1 MSQLLSKK
9 IIAWY
14 QKHKRSLPWRTHRNA
29 KDRDY
34 KVLISEFMLQQTKVS
49 TVIPYFNKF
58 YKKFPNINSLA
69 KARITSVLKL
79 WEGLGYYRRARNL
92 HLTSKILNKDF
103 DSSLPADINQ
113 LKNLPGI
120 GDYTASAIMA
130 IAKNKS
136 FIGID
141 GNVKRVLSRIFA
153 IQQNKDF
160 IKNIE
165 KKIITM
171 KVSKNCSDSLAKA
184 RITSVLK
191 QWEGLGYYRR
201 ARNLH
206 LTSKILNKDFD
217 SSLPADINQLK
228 NLPGIG
234 DYTASAIMAI
244 AKNKSFIG
252 IDGNAKRVL
261 SRIFAIQQNKDFI
274 KNIEK
279 KIITMKVNKNCS
291 ELMQGIMEIGALL
304 CRPKKPDCQ
313 KCPIQKYCKF
323 SFRPN
328 AEIIPSRKIKE
339 KYFYAFFIEKK
350 NQILFSYNKS
360 FNFLKEMIN
369 LPLVEIE
376 KNQSLTKITKTLFD
390 KFEIKNTLLKKINY
404 NISNFKMIIT
414 IVYLKNNLKFNNQNF
429 FWIDKK
435 KINKKILSVLTK
447 KLIEA
452 SN

>member
-58 YKKFPNINSLA
+58 YKKFPNISSLA
-69 KARITSVLKL
+69 KARITSVLKQ

-171 KVSKNCSDSLAKA
+171 KVSKNCSD
-184 RITSVLK
+184 
-191 QWEGLGYYRR
+191 
-201 ARNLH
+201 
-206 LTSKILNKDFD
+206 
-217 SSLPADINQLK
+217 
-228 NLPGIG
+228 
-234 DYTASAIMAI
+234 
-244 AKNKSFIG
+244 
-252 IDGNAKRVL
+252 
-261 SRIFAIQQNKDFI
+261 
-274 KNIEK
+274 
-279 KIITMKVNKNCS
+279 
-291 ELMQGIMEIGALL
+291 LMQGIMEIGALL

>member
-1 MSQLLSKK
+1 MSRLLSKK

-92 HLTSKILNKDF
+92 HLTSKILNKNF

-141 GNVKRVLSRIFA
+141 GNVKRVLSRIYA

-165 KKIITM
+165 KKITTM
-171 KVSKNCSDSLAKA
+171 KVSKNCSD
-184 RITSVLK
+184 
-191 QWEGLGYYRR
+191 
-201 ARNLH
+201 
-206 LTSKILNKDFD
+206 
-217 SSLPADINQLK
+217 
-228 NLPGIG
+228 
-234 DYTASAIMAI
+234 
-244 AKNKSFIG
+244 
-252 IDGNAKRVL
+252 
-261 SRIFAIQQNKDFI
+261 
-274 KNIEK
+274 
-279 KIITMKVNKNCS
+279 
-291 ELMQGIMEIGALL
+291 LMQGIMEIGALL
-304 CRPKKPDCQ
+304 CNPKKPDCQ

-323 SFRPN
+323 SFQPN
-328 AEIIPSRKIKE
+328 TEIIPSRKIKE

-369 LPLVEIE
+369 LPLVEIK
-376 KNQSLTKITKTLFD
+376 KNYSLAKITKTLFD
-390 KFEIKNTLLKKINY
+390 KFEIKNTPLKKINY

-435 KINKKILSVLTK
+435 KLNKKIVSVLAK

-452 SN
+452 SG

>member
-58 YKKFPNINSLA
+58 YKKFPNIS
-69 KARITSVLKL
+69 
-79 WEGLGYYRRARNL
+79 
-92 HLTSKILNKDF
+92 
-103 DSSLPADINQ
+103 
-113 LKNLPGI
+113 
-120 GDYTASAIMA
+120 
-130 IAKNKS
+130 
-136 FIGID
+136 
-141 GNVKRVLSRIFA
+141 
-153 IQQNKDF
+153 
-160 IKNIE
+160 
-165 KKIITM
+165 
-171 KVSKNCSDSLAKA
+171 SLAKA

-252 IDGNAKRVL
+252 IDGNVKRVL
-261 SRIFAIQQNKDFI
+261 SRIYAIQQNKDFI

-279 KIITMKVNKNCS
+279 KITTMKVSKNCS
-291 ELMQGIMEIGALL
+291 DLMQGIMEIGALL
-304 CRPKKPDCQ
+304 CNPKKPDCQ

-323 SFRPN
+323 SFQPN
-328 AEIIPSRKIKE
+328 TEIITSRKIKE

-369 LPLVEIE
+369 LPLVEIK
-376 KNQSLTKITKTLFD
+376 KNYSLTKITKTLFD
-390 KFEIKNTLLKKINY
+390 KFEIKNTPLKKINY

-435 KINKKILSVLTK
+435 KLNKKIVSVLTK

-452 SN
+452 SG

>member
-1 MSQLLSKK
+1 MSRLLSKK

-92 HLTSKILNKDF
+92 HLTSKILNKNF

-141 GNVKRVLSRIFA
+141 GNVKRVLSRIYA

-165 KKIITM
+165 KKITTM
-171 KVSKNCSDSLAKA
+171 KVSKNCSD
-184 RITSVLK
+184 
-191 QWEGLGYYRR
+191 
-201 ARNLH
+201 
-206 LTSKILNKDFD
+206 
-217 SSLPADINQLK
+217 
-228 NLPGIG
+228 
-234 DYTASAIMAI
+234 
-244 AKNKSFIG
+244 
-252 IDGNAKRVL
+252 
-261 SRIFAIQQNKDFI
+261 
-274 KNIEK
+274 
-279 KIITMKVNKNCS
+279 
-291 ELMQGIMEIGALL
+291 LMQGIMEIGALL
-304 CRPKKPDCQ
+304 CNPKKPDCQ

-323 SFRPN
+323 SFQPN
-328 AEIIPSRKIKE
+328 TEIIPSRKIKE
-339 KYFYAFFIEKK
+339 KYFYAFFVEKK

-369 LPLVEIE
+369 LPLVEIK
-376 KNQSLTKITKTLFD
+376 KNYSLTKITKTLFD
-390 KFEIKNTLLKKINY
+390 KFEIKNTPLKKINY

-435 KINKKILSVLTK
+435 KLNKKIVSVLTK

-452 SN
+452 SG

>member
-1 MSQLLSKK
+1 MSRLLSKK

-92 HLTSKILNKDF
+92 HLTSKILNKNF

-141 GNVKRVLSRIFA
+141 GNVKRVLSRIYA

-165 KKIITM
+165 KKITTM
-171 KVSKNCSDSLAKA
+171 KVSKNCSD
-184 RITSVLK
+184 
-191 QWEGLGYYRR
+191 
-201 ARNLH
+201 
-206 LTSKILNKDFD
+206 
-217 SSLPADINQLK
+217 
-228 NLPGIG
+228 
-234 DYTASAIMAI
+234 
-244 AKNKSFIG
+244 
-252 IDGNAKRVL
+252 
-261 SRIFAIQQNKDFI
+261 
-274 KNIEK
+274 
-279 KIITMKVNKNCS
+279 
-291 ELMQGIMEIGALL
+291 LMQGIMEIGALL
-304 CRPKKPDCQ
+304 CNPKKPDCQ

-323 SFRPN
+323 SFQPN
-328 AEIIPSRKIKE
+328 TEIIPSRKIKE

-369 LPLVEIE
+369 LPLVEIK
-376 KNQSLTKITKTLFD
+376 KNYSLTKITKTLFD
-390 KFEIKNTLLKKINY
+390 TFEIKNTPLKKINY

-435 KINKKILSVLTK
+435 KLNKKIVSVLTK

-452 SN
+452 SG

>member
-58 YKKFPNINSLA
+58 YKKFPNISSLA
-69 KARITSVLKL
+69 KARITSVLKQ

-171 KVSKNCSDSLAKA
+171 KVSKNCSD
-184 RITSVLK
+184 
-191 QWEGLGYYRR
+191 
-201 ARNLH
+201 
-206 LTSKILNKDFD
+206 
-217 SSLPADINQLK
+217 
-228 NLPGIG
+228 
-234 DYTASAIMAI
+234 
-244 AKNKSFIG
+244 
-252 IDGNAKRVL
+252 
-261 SRIFAIQQNKDFI
+261 
-274 KNIEK
+274 
-279 KIITMKVNKNCS
+279 
-291 ELMQGIMEIGALL
+291 LMQGIMEIGALL
-304 CRPKKPDCQ
+304 CSPKKPDCQ

>member
-141 GNVKRVLSRIFA
+141 GN
-153 IQQNKDF
+153 
-160 IKNIE
+160 
-165 KKIITM
+165 
-171 KVSKNCSDSLAKA
+171 
-184 RITSVLK
+184 
-191 QWEGLGYYRR
+191 
-201 ARNLH
+201 
-206 LTSKILNKDFD
+206 
-217 SSLPADINQLK
+217 
-228 NLPGIG
+228 
-234 DYTASAIMAI
+234 
-244 AKNKSFIG
+244 
-252 IDGNAKRVL
+252 AKRVL

-304 CRPKKPDCQ
+304 CSPKKPDCQ

-390 KFEIKNTLLKKINY
+390 KFEIKNTPLKKINY

-435 KINKKILSVLTK
+435 KIKQKILSVLTK

>member
-1 MSQLLSKK
+1 MSRLLSKK

-92 HLTSKILNKDF
+92 HLTSKILNKNF

-141 GNVKRVLSRIFA
+141 GNVKRVLSRIYA

-165 KKIITM
+165 KKITTM
-171 KVSKNCSDSLAKA
+171 KVSKNCSD
-184 RITSVLK
+184 
-191 QWEGLGYYRR
+191 
-201 ARNLH
+201 
-206 LTSKILNKDFD
+206 
-217 SSLPADINQLK
+217 
-228 NLPGIG
+228 
-234 DYTASAIMAI
+234 
-244 AKNKSFIG
+244 
-252 IDGNAKRVL
+252 
-261 SRIFAIQQNKDFI
+261 
-274 KNIEK
+274 
-279 KIITMKVNKNCS
+279 
-291 ELMQGIMEIGALL
+291 LMQGIMEIGALL
-304 CRPKKPDCQ
+304 CNPKKPDCQ

-323 SFRPN
+323 SFQPN
-328 AEIIPSRKIKE
+328 TEIIPSRKIKE

-369 LPLVEIE
+369 LPLVEIK
-376 KNQSLTKITKTLFD
+376 KNYSLTKITKTLFD
-390 KFEIKNTLLKKINY
+390 KFEIKNTPLKKINY

-435 KINKKILSVLTK
+435 KLNKKIVSVLTK
-447 KLIEA
+447 
-452 SN
+452 N

>member
-14 QKHKRSLPWRTHRNA
+14 QKHKRSLPWRTHRNT

-58 YKKFPNINSLA
+58 YKKFPNISSLA
-69 KARITSVLKL
+69 KARITSVLKQ

-171 KVSKNCSDSLAKA
+171 KVSKNCSD
-184 RITSVLK
+184 
-191 QWEGLGYYRR
+191 
-201 ARNLH
+201 
-206 LTSKILNKDFD
+206 
-217 SSLPADINQLK
+217 
-228 NLPGIG
+228 
-234 DYTASAIMAI
+234 
-244 AKNKSFIG
+244 
-252 IDGNAKRVL
+252 
-261 SRIFAIQQNKDFI
+261 
-274 KNIEK
+274 
-279 KIITMKVNKNCS
+279 
-291 ELMQGIMEIGALL
+291 LMQGIMEIGALL
-304 CRPKKPDCQ
+304 CSPKKPDCQ

>member
-14 QKHKRSLPWRTHRNA
+14 QKHKRSLPWRTHRNT

-58 YKKFPNINSLA
+58 YKKFPNIN
-69 KARITSVLKL
+69 
-79 WEGLGYYRRARNL
+79 
-92 HLTSKILNKDF
+92 
-103 DSSLPADINQ
+103 
-113 LKNLPGI
+113 
-120 GDYTASAIMA
+120 
-130 IAKNKS
+130 
-136 FIGID
+136 
-141 GNVKRVLSRIFA
+141 
-153 IQQNKDF
+153 
-160 IKNIE
+160 
-165 KKIITM
+165 
-171 KVSKNCSDSLAKA
+171 SLAKA

-304 CRPKKPDCQ
+304 CSPKKPDCQ

>member
-14 QKHKRSLPWRTHRNA
+14 QKHKRSLPWRTHRNT

-171 KVSKNCSDSLAKA
+171 KVSKNCSD
-184 RITSVLK
+184 
-191 QWEGLGYYRR
+191 
-201 ARNLH
+201 
-206 LTSKILNKDFD
+206 
-217 SSLPADINQLK
+217 
-228 NLPGIG
+228 
-234 DYTASAIMAI
+234 
-244 AKNKSFIG
+244 
-252 IDGNAKRVL
+252 
-261 SRIFAIQQNKDFI
+261 
-274 KNIEK
+274 
-279 KIITMKVNKNCS
+279 
-291 ELMQGIMEIGALL
+291 LMQGIMEIGALL
-304 CRPKKPDCQ
+304 CSPKKPDCQ

-435 KINKKILSVLTK
+435 KIKQKILSVLTK

>member
-14 QKHKRSLPWRTHRNA
+14 QKHKRSLPWRTHRNT

-171 KVSKNCSDSLAKA
+171 KVSKHCSD
-184 RITSVLK
+184 
-191 QWEGLGYYRR
+191 
-201 ARNLH
+201 
-206 LTSKILNKDFD
+206 
-217 SSLPADINQLK
+217 
-228 NLPGIG
+228 
-234 DYTASAIMAI
+234 
-244 AKNKSFIG
+244 
-252 IDGNAKRVL
+252 
-261 SRIFAIQQNKDFI
+261 
-274 KNIEK
+274 
-279 KIITMKVNKNCS
+279 
-291 ELMQGIMEIGALL
+291 LMQGIMEIGALL

-339 KYFYAFFIEKK
+339 KHFYAFFIEKK
-350 NQILFSYNKS
+350 KS
-360 FNFLKEMIN
+360 NSIFI
-369 LPLVEIE
+369 
-376 KNQSLTKITKTLFD
+376 
-390 KFEIKNTLLKKINY
+390 
-404 NISNFKMIIT
+404 
-414 IVYLKNNLKFNNQNF
+414 
-429 FWIDKK
+429 
-435 KINKKILSVLTK
+435 
-447 KLIEA
+447 
-452 SN
+452 

>member
-14 QKHKRSLPWRTHRNA
+14 QKHKRSLPWRTHRNT

-58 YKKFPNINSLA
+58 YKKFPNIS
-69 KARITSVLKL
+69 
-79 WEGLGYYRRARNL
+79 
-92 HLTSKILNKDF
+92 
-103 DSSLPADINQ
+103 
-113 LKNLPGI
+113 
-120 GDYTASAIMA
+120 
-130 IAKNKS
+130 
-136 FIGID
+136 
-141 GNVKRVLSRIFA
+141 
-153 IQQNKDF
+153 
-160 IKNIE
+160 
-165 KKIITM
+165 
-171 KVSKNCSDSLAKA
+171 SLAKA

-279 KIITMKVNKNCS
+279 KIITMKVSKNCS
-291 ELMQGIMEIGALL
+291 DLMQGIMEIGALL
-304 CRPKKPDCQ
+304 CSPKKPDCQ

>member
-14 QKHKRSLPWRTHRNA
+14 QKHKRSLPWRTHRNT

-58 YKKFPNINSLA
+58 YKKFPNIS
-69 KARITSVLKL
+69 
-79 WEGLGYYRRARNL
+79 
-92 HLTSKILNKDF
+92 
-103 DSSLPADINQ
+103 
-113 LKNLPGI
+113 
-120 GDYTASAIMA
+120 
-130 IAKNKS
+130 
-136 FIGID
+136 
-141 GNVKRVLSRIFA
+141 
-153 IQQNKDF
+153 
-160 IKNIE
+160 
-165 KKIITM
+165 
-171 KVSKNCSDSLAKA
+171 SLAKA

-279 KIITMKVNKNCS
+279 KIITMKVSKNCS
-291 ELMQGIMEIGALL
+291 DLMQGIMEIGALL

-435 KINKKILSVLTK
+435 KIKQKILSVLTK

>member
-58 YKKFPNINSLA
+58 YKKFPNISSLA
-69 KARITSVLKL
+69 KARITSVLKQ

-171 KVSKNCSDSLAKA
+171 KVSKNCSD
-184 RITSVLK
+184 
-191 QWEGLGYYRR
+191 
-201 ARNLH
+201 
-206 LTSKILNKDFD
+206 
-217 SSLPADINQLK
+217 
-228 NLPGIG
+228 
-234 DYTASAIMAI
+234 
-244 AKNKSFIG
+244 
-252 IDGNAKRVL
+252 
-261 SRIFAIQQNKDFI
+261 
-274 KNIEK
+274 
-279 KIITMKVNKNCS
+279 
-291 ELMQGIMEIGALL
+291 LMQGIMEIGALL

-390 KFEIKNTLLKKINY
+390 KFEIKNTPLKKINY

-435 KINKKILSVLTK
+435 KIKQKILSVLTK

>member
-58 YKKFPNINSLA
+58 YKKFPNIS
-69 KARITSVLKL
+69 
-79 WEGLGYYRRARNL
+79 
-92 HLTSKILNKDF
+92 
-103 DSSLPADINQ
+103 
-113 LKNLPGI
+113 
-120 GDYTASAIMA
+120 
-130 IAKNKS
+130 
-136 FIGID
+136 
-141 GNVKRVLSRIFA
+141 
-153 IQQNKDF
+153 
-160 IKNIE
+160 
-165 KKIITM
+165 
-171 KVSKNCSDSLAKA
+171 SLAKA

-279 KIITMKVNKNCS
+279 KIITMKVSKNCS
-291 ELMQGIMEIGALL
+291 DLMQGIMEIGALL

-435 KINKKILSVLTK
+435 KIKQKILSVLTK

>member
-171 KVSKNCSDSLAKA
+171 KVSKNCSD
-184 RITSVLK
+184 
-191 QWEGLGYYRR
+191 
-201 ARNLH
+201 
-206 LTSKILNKDFD
+206 
-217 SSLPADINQLK
+217 
-228 NLPGIG
+228 
-234 DYTASAIMAI
+234 
-244 AKNKSFIG
+244 
-252 IDGNAKRVL
+252 
-261 SRIFAIQQNKDFI
+261 
-274 KNIEK
+274 
-279 KIITMKVNKNCS
+279 
-291 ELMQGIMEIGALL
+291 LMQGIMEIGALL
-304 CRPKKPDCQ
+304 CSPKKPDCQ

-390 KFEIKNTLLKKINY
+390 KFEIKNTPLKKINY

-435 KINKKILSVLTK
+435 KIKQKILSVLTK

>member
-1 MSQLLSKK
+1 MSRLLSKK

-92 HLTSKILNKDF
+92 HLTSKILNKNF

-141 GNVKRVLSRIFA
+141 GNVKRVLSRIYA

-165 KKIITM
+165 KKITTM
-171 KVSKNCSDSLAKA
+171 KVSKNCSD
-184 RITSVLK
+184 
-191 QWEGLGYYRR
+191 
-201 ARNLH
+201 
-206 LTSKILNKDFD
+206 
-217 SSLPADINQLK
+217 
-228 NLPGIG
+228 
-234 DYTASAIMAI
+234 
-244 AKNKSFIG
+244 
-252 IDGNAKRVL
+252 
-261 SRIFAIQQNKDFI
+261 
-274 KNIEK
+274 
-279 KIITMKVNKNCS
+279 
-291 ELMQGIMEIGALL
+291 LMQGIMEIGALL
-304 CRPKKPDCQ
+304 CNPKKPDCQ

-323 SFRPN
+323 SFQPN
-328 AEIIPSRKIKE
+328 TEIIPSRKIKE

-369 LPLVEIE
+369 LPLVEIK
-376 KNQSLTKITKTLFD
+376 KNYSLAKITKTLFD
-390 KFEIKNTLLKKINY
+390 KFEIKNTPLKKINY

-435 KINKKILSVLTK
+435 KLNKKIVSVLTK

-452 SN
+452 SG

>member
-1 MSQLLSKK
+1 MSRLLSKK

-92 HLTSKILNKDF
+92 HLTSKILNKNF

-141 GNVKRVLSRIFA
+141 GNVKRVLSRIYA

-165 KKIITM
+165 KKITTM
-171 KVSKNCSDSLAKA
+171 KVSKNCSD
-184 RITSVLK
+184 
-191 QWEGLGYYRR
+191 
-201 ARNLH
+201 
-206 LTSKILNKDFD
+206 
-217 SSLPADINQLK
+217 
-228 NLPGIG
+228 
-234 DYTASAIMAI
+234 
-244 AKNKSFIG
+244 
-252 IDGNAKRVL
+252 
-261 SRIFAIQQNKDFI
+261 
-274 KNIEK
+274 
-279 KIITMKVNKNCS
+279 
-291 ELMQGIMEIGALL
+291 LMQGIMEIGALL
-304 CRPKKPDCQ
+304 CNPKKPDCQ

-323 SFRPN
+323 SFQPN
-328 AEIIPSRKIKE
+328 TDIIPLRKIKE

-369 LPLVEIE
+369 LPLVEIK
-376 KNQSLTKITKTLFD
+376 KNYSLTKITKTLFD
-390 KFEIKNTLLKKINY
+390 TFEIKNTPLKKINY

-435 KINKKILSVLTK
+435 KINKKIVSVLAK
-447 KLIEA
+447 KLIET
-452 SN
+452 SS

>member
-14 QKHKRSLPWRTHRNA
+14 QKHKRSLPWRTHRNT

-58 YKKFPNINSLA
+58 YKKFPNISSLA

-171 KVSKNCSDSLAKA
+171 KVSKNCSD
-184 RITSVLK
+184 
-191 QWEGLGYYRR
+191 
-201 ARNLH
+201 
-206 LTSKILNKDFD
+206 
-217 SSLPADINQLK
+217 
-228 NLPGIG
+228 
-234 DYTASAIMAI
+234 
-244 AKNKSFIG
+244 
-252 IDGNAKRVL
+252 
-261 SRIFAIQQNKDFI
+261 
-274 KNIEK
+274 
-279 KIITMKVNKNCS
+279 
-291 ELMQGIMEIGALL
+291 LMQGIMEIGALL
-304 CRPKKPDCQ
+304 CSPKKPDCQ

>member
-58 YKKFPNINSLA
+58 YKKFPNIS
-69 KARITSVLKL
+69 
-79 WEGLGYYRRARNL
+79 
-92 HLTSKILNKDF
+92 
-103 DSSLPADINQ
+103 
-113 LKNLPGI
+113 
-120 GDYTASAIMA
+120 
-130 IAKNKS
+130 
-136 FIGID
+136 
-141 GNVKRVLSRIFA
+141 
-153 IQQNKDF
+153 
-160 IKNIE
+160 
-165 KKIITM
+165 
-171 KVSKNCSDSLAKA
+171 SLAKA

-339 KYFYAFFIEKK
+339 KYFYAFLIEKK
-350 NQILFSYNKS
+350 NQILF
-360 FNFLKEMIN
+360 
-369 LPLVEIE
+369 
-376 KNQSLTKITKTLFD
+376 
-390 KFEIKNTLLKKINY
+390 
-404 NISNFKMIIT
+404 
-414 IVYLKNNLKFNNQNF
+414 
-429 FWIDKK
+429 
-435 KINKKILSVLTK
+435 
-447 KLIEA
+447 
-452 SN
+452 

>member
-1 MSQLLSKK
+1 MSRLLSKK

-92 HLTSKILNKDF
+92 HLTSKILNKNF

-141 GNVKRVLSRIFA
+141 GNVKRVLSRIYA

-165 KKIITM
+165 KKITTM
-171 KVSKNCSDSLAKA
+171 KVSKNCSD
-184 RITSVLK
+184 
-191 QWEGLGYYRR
+191 
-201 ARNLH
+201 
-206 LTSKILNKDFD
+206 
-217 SSLPADINQLK
+217 
-228 NLPGIG
+228 
-234 DYTASAIMAI
+234 
-244 AKNKSFIG
+244 
-252 IDGNAKRVL
+252 
-261 SRIFAIQQNKDFI
+261 
-274 KNIEK
+274 
-279 KIITMKVNKNCS
+279 
-291 ELMQGIMEIGALL
+291 LMQGIMEIGALL
-304 CRPKKPDCQ
+304 CNPKKPDCQ

-323 SFRPN
+323 SFQPN

-369 LPLVEIE
+369 LPLVEIK
-376 KNQSLTKITKTLFD
+376 KNYSLTKITKTLFD
-390 KFEIKNTLLKKINY
+390 KFEIKNTPLKKINY

-435 KINKKILSVLTK
+435 KLNKKIVSVLTK

-452 SN
+452 SG

>member
-1 MSQLLSKK
+1 MSRLLSKK

-92 HLTSKILNKDF
+92 HLTSKILNKNF

-165 KKIITM
+165 KKITTM
-171 KVSKNCSDSLAKA
+171 KVSKNCSD
-184 RITSVLK
+184 
-191 QWEGLGYYRR
+191 
-201 ARNLH
+201 
-206 LTSKILNKDFD
+206 
-217 SSLPADINQLK
+217 
-228 NLPGIG
+228 
-234 DYTASAIMAI
+234 
-244 AKNKSFIG
+244 
-252 IDGNAKRVL
+252 
-261 SRIFAIQQNKDFI
+261 
-274 KNIEK
+274 
-279 KIITMKVNKNCS
+279 
-291 ELMQGIMEIGALL
+291 LMQGIMEIGALL
-304 CRPKKPDCQ
+304 CNPKKPDCQ

-323 SFRPN
+323 SFQPN
-328 AEIIPSRKIKE
+328 TEIIPSRKIKE

-369 LPLVEIE
+369 LPLVEIK
-376 KNQSLTKITKTLFD
+376 KNYSLTKITKTLFD
-390 KFEIKNTLLKKINY
+390 KFEIKNTPLKKINY

-435 KINKKILSVLTK
+435 KLNKKIVSVLTK

-452 SN
+452 SG

>member
-1 MSQLLSKK
+1 MSRLLSKK

-92 HLTSKILNKDF
+92 HLTSKILNKNF

-141 GNVKRVLSRIFA
+141 GNVKRVLSRIYA

-165 KKIITM
+165 KKITTM
-171 KVSKNCSDSLAKA
+171 KVSKNCSD
-184 RITSVLK
+184 
-191 QWEGLGYYRR
+191 
-201 ARNLH
+201 
-206 LTSKILNKDFD
+206 
-217 SSLPADINQLK
+217 
-228 NLPGIG
+228 
-234 DYTASAIMAI
+234 
-244 AKNKSFIG
+244 
-252 IDGNAKRVL
+252 
-261 SRIFAIQQNKDFI
+261 
-274 KNIEK
+274 
-279 KIITMKVNKNCS
+279 
-291 ELMQGIMEIGALL
+291 LMQGIMEIGALL
-304 CRPKKPDCQ
+304 CNPKKPDCQ

-369 LPLVEIE
+369 LPLVEIK
-376 KNQSLTKITKTLFD
+376 KNYSLTKITKTLFD
-390 KFEIKNTLLKKINY
+390 KFEIKNTPLKKINY

-435 KINKKILSVLTK
+435 KLNKKIVSVLTK

-452 SN
+452 SG